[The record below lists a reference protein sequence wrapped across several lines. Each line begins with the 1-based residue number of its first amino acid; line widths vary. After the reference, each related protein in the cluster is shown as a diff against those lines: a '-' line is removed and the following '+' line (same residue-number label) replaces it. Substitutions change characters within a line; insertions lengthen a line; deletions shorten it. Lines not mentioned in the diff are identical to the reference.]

1 MMLTRKFRSTEEVKR
16 QKVKGKR
23 EAETT
28 FNKGWLPHTFAF
40 YLLPFTFLTFAF
52 YLLPLYFYKP
62 FSMTKRKRVLLVLLA
77 LLGAL
82 ALYLLLWPVPIEPEA
97 WTPPQ
102 APKLEGVYAANNLLS
117 GVERLPAGA
126 GHKPE
131 GVAIDGQGRIYSGM
145 EDGQIVR
152 WLPGGGAPEVFATT
166 GGRPLG
172 MDFDRDGNLLVADA
186 NKGLLAINPQGA
198 ITVLSTEAGGVP
210 FRCTNDLDVAADG
223 TIYFTDASSRFPLRV
238 YKQDLFEHRPNGRL
252 LAYEPATKR
261 TRIVLD
267 KLYFA
272 NGVAVSPDQS
282 FVLVV
287 ETGKYRVHRVW
298 LSGEKK
304 NLTEIFIDNLP
315 GFPDNISSNGND
327 KFWLALVTP
336 RSPLLDKLL
345 PRPFLRKVV
354 LRLPE
359 FLQPAPQRYGFVL
372 GLNRDGQVVANL
384 QDPSGQA
391 YALISNVLEYQ
402 GKLYLGS
409 IGEDSLGRIS
419 VPAEGR

>member
-1 MMLTRKFRSTEEVKR
+1 LSF
-16 QKVKGKR
+16 
-23 EAETT
+23 
-28 FNKGWLPHTFAF
+28 
-40 YLLPFTFLTFAF
+40 
-52 YLLPLYFYKP
+52 YFYNS
-62 FSMTKRKRVLLVLLA
+62 FSMTKRKKVLLVLVS

-97 WTPPQ
+97 WTPPE
-102 APKLEGVYAANNLLS
+102 APKLEGVYAANNRLS
-117 GVERLPAGA
+117 GVERLTAGV

-131 GVAIDGQGRIYSGM
+131 GVAIDAEGRIYSGM
-145 EDGQIVR
+145 EDGRIVR
-152 WLPGGGAPEVFATT
+152 WRQDGGGPEVFATT

-172 MDFDRDGNLLVADA
+172 MNFDGSGNLIVADA
-186 NKGLLAINPQGA
+186 NKGLLSIDPQG
-198 ITVLSTEAGGVP
+198 TVNVLSTEAAGVP
-210 FRCTNDLDVAADG
+210 FRCTNDLDVASDG
-223 TIYFTDASSRFPLRV
+223 TIYFTDASSKFPLAV

-261 TRIVLD
+261 TRIVRD

-272 NGVAVSPDQS
+272 NGVAISPDQS
-282 FVLVV
+282 FVLVA
-287 ETGKYRVHRVW
+287 ETGKYRVLRVW

-372 GLNRDGQVVANL
+372 GLNRDGEVVANL
-384 QDPSGQA
+384 QDPTGQA
-391 YALISNVLEYQ
+391 FALISNVLEYQ

-419 VPAEGR
+419 VPMEGR

>member
-1 MMLTRKFRSTEEVKR
+1 
-16 QKVKGKR
+16 
-23 EAETT
+23 
-28 FNKGWLPHTFAF
+28 
-40 YLLPFTFLTFAF
+40 
-52 YLLPLYFYKP
+52 
-62 FSMTKRKRVLLVLLA
+62 MTKRKVLLVVLS

-82 ALYLLLWPVPIEPEA
+82 VLYLLLWPVGIDPAAWSPPE
-97 WTPPQ
+97 
-102 APKLEGVYAANNLLS
+102 APKLEGIYATNTRLS
-117 GVERLPAGA
+117 GVERLPKGA

-131 GVAIDGQGRIYSGM
+131 GVAIDREGRIYSGM

-152 WLPGGGAPEVFATT
+152 WLPAGGAPEAFAAT

-172 MDFDRDGNLLVADA
+172 MDFDAQGNLIIADA

-198 ITVLSTEAGGVP
+198 VSVLTTETGGVP
-210 FRCTNDLDVAADG
+210 FRCTNDLDIARDG
-223 TIYFTDASSRFPLRV
+223 TIYFTDASAKFPLAI

-252 LAYEPATKR
+252 LAFDPSTKQ
-261 TRIVLD
+261 TRVVLD
-267 KLYFA
+267 KLHFA
-272 NGVAVSPDQS
+272 NGVALSPDQS

-298 LSGEKK
+298 LDGEKK

-372 GLNRDGQVVANL
+372 GLSRDGQVVANL
-384 QDPSGQA
+384 QDPSGQSF
-391 YALISNVLEYQ
+391 ALISNVLEHQ

-409 IGEDSLGRIS
+409 IGEDVVGRIS

>member
-1 MMLTRKFRSTEEVKR
+1 
-16 QKVKGKR
+16 
-23 EAETT
+23 
-28 FNKGWLPHTFAF
+28 
-40 YLLPFTFLTFAF
+40 
-52 YLLPLYFYKP
+52 
-62 FSMTKRKRVLLVLLA
+62 MTKRKKILLA
-77 LLGAL
+77 FSSLLGVL

-97 WTPPQ
+97 WTPPV
-102 APKLEGVYAANNLLS
+102 APKLEGVYATNERLS

-131 GVAIDGQGRIYSGM
+131 GVAIDREGRIYSGM

-152 WLPGGGAPEVFATT
+152 WLPGGSGPEVFAKT

-172 MDFDRDGNLLVADA
+172 MEFDTDGILIVADA
-186 NKGLLAINPQGA
+186 NKGLLSISQQGA
-198 ITVLSTEAGGVP
+198 VTVLSTEADGVP
-210 FRCTNDLDVAADG
+210 FRCTNDLDIAADG
-223 TIYFTDASSRFPLRV
+223 TIYFTDASSRFPLSV
-238 YKQDLFEHRPNGRL
+238 YKQDLFEHKPNGRL
-252 LAYEPATKR
+252 MAYEPQTKR
-261 TRIVLD
+261 TRILLD

-272 NGVAVSPDQS
+272 NGVAISPDQS
-282 FVLVV
+282 FVLLA
-287 ETGKYRVHRVW
+287 ETGKYRVLRVW
-298 LSGEKK
+298 LGGEKK

-359 FLQPAPQRYGFVL
+359 FLQPSPQRYGFVL
-372 GLNRDGQVVANL
+372 GLNRDGEVVANL

-391 YALISNVLEYQ
+391 FALISNVLEYQ

-409 IGEDSLGRIS
+409 IGEDSLGRIP
-419 VPAEGR
+419 VPTEGR

>member
-1 MMLTRKFRSTEEVKR
+1 
-16 QKVKGKR
+16 
-23 EAETT
+23 
-28 FNKGWLPHTFAF
+28 
-40 YLLPFTFLTFAF
+40 
-52 YLLPLYFYKP
+52 
-62 FSMTKRKRVLLVLLA
+62 MTKRKILLGLLA
-77 LLGAL
+77 AL
-82 ALYLLLWPVPIEPEA
+82 VVVVSYLLLWPVPIEPEA
-97 WTPPQ
+97 WTPPA
-102 APKLEGVYAANNLLS
+102 APKLEGVYAANTRLS
-117 GVERLPAGA
+117 GVERLAGGT

-131 GVAIDGQGRIYSGM
+131 GVAIDREGRIYAGM

-152 WLPGGGAPEVFATT
+152 WKPDGKGVPELFAQT

-172 MDFDRDGNLLVADA
+172 MEFDRDGNLLVADA
-186 NKGLLAINPQGA
+186 NKGLLSVNQQGA
-198 ITVLSTEAGGVP
+198 VSTLSAETGGVP

-223 TIYFTDASSRFPLRV
+223 TVYFTDASYRFPLAV
-238 YKQDLFEHRPNGRL
+238 YKHDLFEHRPNGRL
-252 LAYEPATKR
+252 LAYEPQSR
-261 TRIVLD
+261 QTRVVLD

-282 FVLVV
+282 FLLVS
-287 ETGKYRVHRVW
+287 ETGKYRVLKVW
-298 LSGEKK
+298 LDGDKK

-359 FLQPAPQRYGFVL
+359 FMQPAPQRHGFVL
-372 GLNRDGQVVANL
+372 GLDRSGQVVANL

-391 YALISNVLEYQ
+391 FALVSNVLEHQ

-409 IGEDSLGRIS
+409 IGEDAVGRIS
-419 VPAEGR
+419 IPVEGR

>member
-1 MMLTRKFRSTEEVKR
+1 
-16 QKVKGKR
+16 
-23 EAETT
+23 
-28 FNKGWLPHTFAF
+28 
-40 YLLPFTFLTFAF
+40 
-52 YLLPLYFYKP
+52 
-62 FSMTKRKRVLLVLLA
+62 MTKRKILFGLLSLIGA
-77 LLGAL
+77 LL
-82 ALYLLLWPVPIEPEA
+82 LYLLLWPVAIEPEA
-97 WTPPQ
+97 WTPPE
-102 APKLEGVYAANNLLS
+102 APKLEGVYAANTRLS
-117 GVERLPAGA
+117 GVERLPSGA

-131 GVAIDGQGRIYSGM
+131 GVAIDREGRIYSGM
-145 EDGQIVR
+145 EDGRIVR
-152 WLPGGGAPEVFATT
+152 WLPGGGAPEAFAAT

-172 MDFDRDGNLLVADA
+172 MDFDRAGNLIIADA
-186 NKGLLAINPQGA
+186 DKGLLAINPQGA
-198 ITVLSTEAGGVP
+198 LSVLSTEAAGVP

-223 TIYFTDASSRFPLRV
+223 TVYFTDASAKFPLAV

-261 TRIVLD
+261 TRVVLD
-267 KLYFA
+267 KLHFA

-287 ETGKYRVHRVW
+287 ETGKYRVWRVW
-298 LSGEKK
+298 LSEEKRGI
-304 NLTEIFIDNLP
+304 TEIFIDNLP

-372 GLNRDGQVVANL
+372 GLSRDGQVVQNL
-384 QDPSGQA
+384 QDPSGKA
-391 YALISNVLEYQ
+391 FALISNVLEHQ

-409 IGEDSLGRIS
+409 IGEDAVGRIA
-419 VPAEGR
+419 VPAQGH